1 MRAKRLL
8 AWITS
13 ITLIVGLFIGAAPVT
28 SYGAD
33 DDPIEIRTVADLYAI
48 NNNTS
53 GKYILMNDLDLTE
66 ATTDPDPT

>member
-33 DDPIEIRTVADLYAI
+33 DDPIEIRTVADLYAV
-48 NNNTS
+48 NNNSS
-53 GKYILMNDLDLTE
+53 GKYILMNDLDANSGRT
-66 ATTDPDPT
+66 A